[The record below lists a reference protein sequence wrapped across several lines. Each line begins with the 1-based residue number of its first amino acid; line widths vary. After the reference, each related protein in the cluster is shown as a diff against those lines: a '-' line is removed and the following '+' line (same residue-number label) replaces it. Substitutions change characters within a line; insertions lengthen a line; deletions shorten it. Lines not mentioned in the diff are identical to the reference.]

1 MSVASAGMSDEQ
13 STSQTLSG
21 SVVPGDRSKPL
32 RPAEMFQTG
41 GHSED
46 RIAPSVERRDTIG
59 QIRDAH
65 RQRSWPGRRHHQT
78 SLSATLA
85 LIQELPKMQAMDRN
99 SRQIRGLTCEAEKL
113 APVSVRQRKVRG
125 RTATMQAGMRKT
137 SLSMMVVVALVLVLS
152 GTVSAQSD
160 HLLGTWRL
168 NLAKSKYDPG
178 PPPMSVTLVRE
189 SWDTDGIKE
198 VSTVVLADGTH
209 FTTEVSAHF
218 DGKDY
223 KFTTH
228 PTLDTATLKRV
239 TANTVTFTGK
249 RGGKVVGTR
258 TLVVSKNGR

>member
-32 RPAEMFQTG
+32 RPAEMFQAG

-99 SRQIRGLTCEAEKL
+99 SRQIRGLTCEAGEAGAGVMRDILKGCY
-113 APVSVRQRKVRG
+113 VRSTSGRQEGRQRCRQECG
-125 RTATMQAGMRKT
+125 R
-137 SLSMMVVVALVLVLS
+137 
-152 GTVSAQSD
+152 
-160 HLLGTWRL
+160 HLF
-168 NLAKSKYDPG
+168 P
-178 PPPMSVTLVRE
+178 
-189 SWDTDGIKE
+189 
-198 VSTVVLADGTH
+198 
-209 FTTEVSAHF
+209 
-218 DGKDY
+218 
-223 KFTTH
+223 
-228 PTLDTATLKRV
+228 
-239 TANTVTFTGK
+239 
-249 RGGKVVGTR
+249 
-258 TLVVSKNGR
+258 